1 MLALTL
7 PVAVEW
13 ASAQGMDNGVLVGS
27 VSHTISLA
35 AAESPGTW
43 QRSASGGFGIGD
55 NNLMARPFAEYKGE
69 LYVGVSNGDGS
80 EVRVKRGAAWEV
92 VNTPGFGDTDNDA
105 ILAMETYGDRLYVG
119 TFNLEYGCE
128 VWSYDGT
135 GWTQEVGKD
144 AAGTPGTGN
153 GFGHDGNRAAVS
165 MEVHDSKLYV
175 GTMDLHYGLIIF
187 PPFLGVWS
195 DGGEIWSFDGN
206 WSKSMGGGF
215 GDTRNIGVMALKE
228 YNGSLYASTLCA
240 EISVALVGT
249 IINVTLT
256 GKGCQL
262 WSEGTGSW
270 AKVSGDGFGD
280 IDNAAVMTMDG
291 YQGKLYMGTIN
302 GGATVGIDINTQDI
316 TGIDWHSDGL
326 CLYSYDG
333 TAVSNVVEG
342 GFPGIGGMG
351 VFSMST
357 MDVEGK
363 DLLLVGAGREV
374 EEEGG
379 GTSLNSL
386 LMVYDGQ
393 GWGRGAADGFGN
405 PNNMLNMSL
414 AVWDGK
420 AYVGTLNTEEGC
432 EVWCWIPPASPPP
445 EPHSG
450 TSTDPAMTTTFYF
463 AEGYT
468 GPGFQEYLCLGN
480 PGGTQATAAITYL
493 YKDGTTRQGEVAIP
507 PNSRATV
514 NVNGEAGADKEVS
527 LMVTSQQ
534 KIVAERPMYFNY
546 QGRWTGGHDAVGA
559 TTPSYICYF
568 AEGYTGSGF
577 EEWICVLNPGD
588 SPANLTFYF
597 QTQEEGL
604 KTVDGLSVPP
614 HSRGSFRANDLL
626 GGKSYQTSL
635 TLTSDTPIV
644 AERPTYFDYTGTGGW
659 HWEGGHCVMGAT
671 TLWRQY
677 YFAEGTTRGGF
688 EEWLTIQ
695 NPGPIEISVNATYQL
710 GPGQGDPVPA
720 SYTVP
725 PSSRRTVYVPDEVGS
740 DKDVSIYLS
749 SASPFL
755 AERPTY
761 FRYSYTNLTAEGG
774 HCVIGASD
782 PASEWFLAEGY
793 TGSGFNQWLC
803 LQNPGDT
810 DATVE
815 VTYYTQEKGPLEPKQ
830 VSVPAH
836 SRNTLMVNEHAGP
849 NYQLSTRVKVLS
861 GPPVV
866 VERPMY
872 FIYNGWDGGHD
883 VVGYTP

>member
-1 MLALTL
+1 MQKHRVLATSIAHLHRRVLAPFLISFLVLGMLLPAAPPARGATSLDWVETKGPGSADAAALAYDPGSGLMFAATYEHGVWVNKDSDWKSTGGAISASTVTDMAYDPSRNRIYAGTRGYGVWYALTHY
-7 PVAVEW
+7 PVTTSVPGGHGSVSP
-13 ASAQGMDNGVLVGS
+13 ASQDAAIGGTASLDIIPDPGYRIASITDNGVPQTVTDPYV
-27 VSHTISLA
+27 VS
-35 AAESPGTW
+35 
-43 QRSASGGFGIGD
+43 
-55 NNLMARPFAEYKGE
+55 
-69 LYVGVSNGDGS
+69 GV
-80 EVRVKRGAAWEV
+80 
-92 VNTPGFGDTDNDA
+92 T
-105 ILAMETYGDRLYVG
+105 GDRHVTV
-119 TFNLEYGCE
+119 TFE
-128 VWSYDGT
+128 V
-135 GWTQEVGKD
+135 
-144 AAGTPGTGN
+144 
-153 GFGHDGNRAAVS
+153 
-165 MEVHDSKLYV
+165 
-175 GTMDLHYGLIIF
+175 
-187 PPFLGVWS
+187 
-195 DGGEIWSFDGN
+195 
-206 WSKSMGGGF
+206 
-215 GDTRNIGVMALKE
+215 
-228 YNGSLYASTLCA
+228 
-240 EISVALVGT
+240 
-249 IINVTLT
+249 
-256 GKGCQL
+256 
-262 WSEGTGSW
+262 
-270 AKVSGDGFGD
+270 
-280 IDNAAVMTMDG
+280 
-291 YQGKLYMGTIN
+291 
-302 GGATVGIDINTQDI
+302 
-316 TGIDWHSDGL
+316 
-326 CLYSYDG
+326 
-333 TAVSNVVEG
+333 
-342 GFPGIGGMG
+342 
-351 VFSMST
+351 
-357 MDVEGK
+357 
-363 DLLLVGAGREV
+363 
-374 EEEGG
+374 
-379 GTSLNSL
+379 
-386 LMVYDGQ
+386 
-393 GWGRGAADGFGN
+393 
-405 PNNMLNMSL
+405 
-414 AVWDGK
+414 
-420 AYVGTLNTEEGC
+420 
-432 EVWCWIPPASPPP
+432 
-445 EPHSG
+445 
-450 TSTDPAMTTTFYF
+450 DPAAKTTFYF

-534 KIVAERPMYFNY
+534 SIVAERPMYFNY
-546 QGRWTGGHDAVGA
+546 QGKWTGGHDAVGA

-577 EEWICVLNPGD
+577 EEWVCVLNPGD

-677 YFAEGTTRGGF
+677 YFAEGTTRAGF

-695 NPGPIEISVNATYQL
+695 NPGPTEISVNAVYQL

-720 SYTVP
+720 TYTVP
-725 PSSRRTVYVPDEVGS
+725 PSSRRTVYVPGEVGS

-749 SASPFL
+749 SPSPFL

-761 FRYSYTNLTAEGG
+761 FNYSYRDLSAQGG
-774 HCVIGASD
+774 HCVIGASG

-803 LQNPGDT
+803 LQNPGDS

-815 VTYYTQEKGPLEPKQ
+815 VTYYTQEKGALEPKQ

-836 SRNTLMVNEHAGP
+836 SRNTLMVNEHAGSG
-849 NYQLSTRVKVLS
+849 YQLSTRVKVIS
-861 GPPVV
+861 GPPIV

-872 FIYNGWDGGHD
+872 FIYSGWDGGHD